1 VNELPPLYAPQEEF
15 NRKVQTAVNQLIKGN
30 GNNAQQSLTLTA
42 GTVTTVADQR
52 ATTTSL
58 PQLIPLN
65 SAAASITWHISARR
79 TGEFD
84 ITHSAA
90 AGTESFGYTLHGG

>member
-1 VNELPPLYAPQEEF
+1 MNELPPVFQPLEEWT
-15 NRKVQTAVNQLIKGN
+15 RKAHTAVNQLIKGN
-30 GNNAQQSLTLTA
+30 GNNAQQSLALTA

-90 AGTESFGYTLHGG
+90 AGTETFGYTLHGG